1 MKKNDNVIDKKGL
14 LIGAFIKGYLEAELL
29 GIFVFLFFWAVSK
42 AFGLAGNVIFGFVGI
57 ATVFAVLADYG
68 LKKGETCRNKV
79 TLHKAEPC
87 RNFGVWIGLV
97 ASIPCWISLI
107 LLSLSKAGVIFNFLP
122 AYKII
127 NAFFFPIIDIVAH
140 TADVKEMHP
149 ACFGLFA
156 VLPLFFIL
164 SGWLS
169 FRWGYD
175 QVDLKDKLMYKQK

>member
-1 MKKNDNVIDKKGL
+1 MENSIDKKRL
-14 LIGAFIKGYLEAELL
+14 LIGALIKGFLETWLL

-42 AFGLAGNVIFGFVGI
+42 AFGLFGNILFGFVGI
-57 ATVFAVLADYG
+57 ATVFAVNADYG
-68 LKKGETCRNKV
+68 LKQGEKAESRV
-79 TLHKAEPC
+79 RLHGAEPC
-87 RNFGVWIGLV
+87 RNFGLMIGLT
-97 ASIPCWISLI
+97 ASAPCYLSLLI
-107 LLSLSKAGVIFNFLP
+107 LVLSKTVLPFNFLP

-127 NAFFFPIIDIVAH
+127 NAFFFPVIDIVAH
-140 TADVKEMHP
+140 TADINEMHP

-175 QVDLKDKLMYKQK
+175 QVDLKSSLMYKNK